1 MPSFNQVVLVGNLT
15 RDPELRYTP
24 GGAAVCEFGLAVN
37 RKWKNK
43 QTGEDKEEVAFID
56 CVGWGR
62 TAELLAEYV
71 HKGDPLLVSGRLTQ
85 DRWEDQQTGK
95 ARSKIKVTVETMQF
109 LSRKGDGGGRGQ
121 EAPAPGQEE
130 DIPF

>member
-24 GGAAVCEFGLAVN
+24 GGAAVCEFSLAVN

-56 CVGWGR
+56 CVGWSR

-71 HKGDPLLVSGRLTQ
+71 HKGDPLLVQGRLTQ
-85 DRWEDQQTGK
+85 DRWEDKDTGK

-109 LSRKGDGGGRGQ
+109 LSRKGDASGRQ
-121 EAPAPGQEE
+121 EAPAQEE